1 MLRLSRRAGL
11 LFASYAAILLAVLI
25 AGFLASAVGVWA
37 AILWGVALLAG
48 LALYARRRTGREEG
62 GPSA

>member
-11 LFASYAAILLAVLI
+11 TFVYYVALLLAVLI
-25 AGFLASAVGVWA
+25 AGFLASAVGTWA
-37 AILWGVALLAG
+37 SILWGVTLLAG
-48 LALYARRRTGREEG
+48 LVLNRRRAVRAN